1 MDLLIMLIKMEIVL
15 NTCFKYYINI
25 ILILLLMN
33 NTFPQ
38 TSIENVDEDESTSLT
53 YGVENDF
60 VTQYIWHGLS
70 CNHGIIN
77 QPSLW
82 LNYGDF
88 TISSWASFTHHE
100 FDNNAIYNE
109 IDLALGYSK
118 EFEIIN
124 IEAALTYIYGM
135 HSDMPAT
142 TETYLKISYIIWEM
156 EFFSDVTADVMEYSG
171 SLSGEVGASKN
182 FLETD
187 DVLVTASLGIGWA
200 NKKFNRAYLG
210 IEKNIKPLNYSL
222 FAVEAAY
229 NFYQNFYLKPHIEY
243 CYLFS
248 PMFKSVSGNGLTNFG
263 LTIGVEF

>member
-1 MDLLIMLIKMEIVL
+1 MLVKMETVL
-15 NTCFKYYINI
+15 ITCFKYYLNF

-33 NTFPQ
+33 NAFPQ

-60 VTQYIWHGLS
+60 VTRYIWHGLS

-82 LNYGDF
+82 LNYSDF

-109 IDLALGYSK
+109 IDFSLGYLK

-142 TETYLKISYIIWEM
+142 METYLKISYKIWEM

-187 DVLVTASLGIGWA
+187 DVSVTASLSIGWA
-200 NKKFNRAYLG
+200 NKLFNESYIG
-210 IEKNIKPLNYSL
+210 TNKNVKPFNYTSLSAEATYYIYENFYIKPHL
-222 FAVEAAY
+222 
-229 NFYQNFYLKPHIEY
+229 EY
-243 CYLFS
+243 CYLLS
-248 PMFKSVSGNGLTNFG
+248 PVLKQTSGNGLENFG
-263 LTIGVEF
+263 IGIGVEF